1 MIRITAR
8 GNEPIEKLVRRFKKK
23 CEREGLIRDIRR
35 CSYYEKPSERKRREE
50 RRSVRRQ
57 RMESVLPQR

>member
-57 RMESVLPQR
+57 RLESDLPQR